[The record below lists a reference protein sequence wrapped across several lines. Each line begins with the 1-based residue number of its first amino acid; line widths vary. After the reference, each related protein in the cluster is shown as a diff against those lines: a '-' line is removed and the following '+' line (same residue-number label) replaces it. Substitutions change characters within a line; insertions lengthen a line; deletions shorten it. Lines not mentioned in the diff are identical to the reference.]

1 MDHYNN
7 KRKHGSLKRKTP
19 MQKWNEY
26 YMSLSSDMHQ
36 PAQVSEDLSRVSACV
51 DTGLALDKS
60 GDTANFAN
68 RLMNENN
75 ENIKQE
81 VLKSFN

>member
-1 MDHYNN
+1 
-7 KRKHGSLKRKTP
+7 

-26 YMSLSSDMHQ
+26 YKSLSSDMHQ
-36 PAQVSEDLSRVSACV
+36 PAQVSEELSRVSDRV

-68 RLMNENN
+68 RLMNDNN

-81 VLKSFN
+81 VLNSFNKSVQLIGG